1 MGPLNKL
8 QKMDK
13 DAMKAYNT
21 RLILSHIIRAQS
33 ISKGE
38 LARLTDLSVVSVSRI
53 TDEFIQRNLIQ
64 LVDSESQGSLGRPSK
79 DLRLNE
85 RVLRALVI
93 HIEREETSF
102 GIVDSSGAILDYQ
115 ELKIR
120 ASDIGVDDFLT
131 FICGEIRRY
140 LTSRPE
146 IEIIPI
152 VSIII
157 PGIVDDLGGTVRFSS
172 VLRWQNIDLA
182 AKMAKLMPGYRFLV
196 ENDIKAVAVA
206 EMYFGLSR
214 DCTDSVVLNVGD
226 GVGAAVIIDNEIY
239 RGQNNTVGE
248 IGHIVTNQAGRLC
261 ECGQFGCL
269 QTDIAEWAILQEAA
283 GIHPDITIEAVFGA
297 YQSKE
302 PWAVKLIN
310 RVVAGISLAIN
321 LVVMA
326 YSPQVVILYGSLI
339 YKFAILRR
347 LIQERYPLYVNEY
360 AKNDFELK
368 FSGYD
373 RLGHLVGGAIRA
385 IIENF

>member
-1 MGPLNKL
+1 MGPLNRL

-93 HIEREETSF
+93 HIEREETYF
-102 GIVDSSGAILDYQ
+102 GVVDSGGRILNYQ
-115 ELKIR
+115 KLTVHV
-120 ASDIGVDDFLT
+120 SDFSVDDFLA
-131 FICGEIRRY
+131 FVRDEIRRY
-140 LTSRPE
+140 LSERPE
-146 IEIIPI
+146 LTIIPI
-152 VSIII
+152 ISVIV
-157 PGIVDDLGGTVRFSS
+157 PGIVDDAGGTVRFSS
-172 VLRWQNIDLA
+172 VLRWKNVDLA
-182 AKMAKLMPGYRFLV
+182 ERMTALMPEYRFLV

-226 GVGAAVIIDNEIY
+226 GVGAAVIINNEIY

-283 GIHPDITIEAVFGA
+283 GIYPDITIEAVFGA
-297 YQSKE
+297 YQAKE

-310 RVVAGISLAIN
+310 RVAAGISLAIN

-339 YKFAILRR
+339 YKFTILRK